1 MKKLKYTADAD
12 AFHRLQHRS
21 YEEPLLWFVLAFQII
36 CMLML
41 AFRDGKPDLFCIVS
55 AAALPF
61 VTYRTYL
68 FLKYRYFA
76 DLCLF
81 LCTAFLCA
89 LGLITLRSVK
99 PENSFNHALYLL
111 IGTGV
116 LLFGCVVIQKLSGS
130 VRAVYI
136 LGMIAVIALNLLP
149 LMFGVGGNTHNWV
162 RVGGRQ
168 FQPSELMKPAMVLI
182 LAYGYAKG
190 PRMRYWLWYT
200 LFGAA
205 CCAVIAFAQKDLGG
219 AFLYFMLTIAMF
231 AAGTGRVKIALTVFI
246 LFAAA
251 CVCVVLLRDSLSF
264 IPNRVIE
271 RIEIWDD
278 PLQADPEKAR
288 QIIQGLISICSGGLL
303 GSGLGLS
310 YAGSVYVV
318 ASDYIFA
325 AVAETFGMIFAVC
338 VIGIYLLMLLRGM
351 SIALNARTR
360 FHSLVAFGCTF
371 LIVIQ
376 MLTIVMGNLK
386 LIPLTGVTLPF
397 VSDGGSSLV
406 SCLMLMG
413 MLLGISGMNA
423 EDEEDDHKKINGGH
437 GK

>member
-12 AFHRLQHRS
+12 AFRRLQQRS
-21 YEEPLLWFVLAFQII
+21 YEEPLLWLVLAFQVV

-41 AFRDGKPDLFCIVS
+41 AFREGKPDLFCIAG
-55 AAALPF
+55 AAAMPF
-61 VTYRTYL
+61 VTYRAYL

-76 DLCLF
+76 DTCLF

-99 PENSFNHALYLL
+99 PENTFNHAVYLL
-111 IGTGV
+111 LGTGV
-116 LLFGCVVIQKLSGS
+116 MLVSCVVIRKLSGS
-130 VRAVYI
+130 VRGVYI
-136 LGMIAVIALNLLP
+136 LGMAAVIAFNLLP
-149 LMFGVGGNTHNWV
+149 LVFGVQGNTHSWV
-162 RVGGRQ
+162 KVGGRQ

-190 PRMRYWLWYT
+190 PRPRYWLRYS
-200 LFGAA
+200 LFGAVL
-205 CCAVIAFAQKDLGG
+205 CAIIAFAQKDLGG

-231 AAGTGRVKIALTVFI
+231 AAGTGRVKIALGVFI

-251 CVCVVLLRDSLSF
+251 CVCVVLLRDFLPF
-264 IPNRVIE
+264 IPGRVVE
-271 RIEIWDD
+271 RIDIWDD
-278 PLQADPEKAR
+278 PLQADPDSAR

-325 AVAETFGMIFAVC
+325 AIAETFGMIFAIC
-338 VIGIYLLMLLRGM
+338 VIGVYLLMLLRGM
-351 SIALNARTR
+351 SIAMNARTR
-360 FHSLVAFGCTF
+360 FHALIAFGCTF
-371 LIVIQ
+371 LIVVQ

-397 VSDGGSSLV
+397 VSDGGSSLI

-413 MLLGISGMNA
+413 MILGISGMNA
-423 EDEEDDHKKINGGH
+423 EDEEDDHAKIEGRQQA
-437 GK
+437 